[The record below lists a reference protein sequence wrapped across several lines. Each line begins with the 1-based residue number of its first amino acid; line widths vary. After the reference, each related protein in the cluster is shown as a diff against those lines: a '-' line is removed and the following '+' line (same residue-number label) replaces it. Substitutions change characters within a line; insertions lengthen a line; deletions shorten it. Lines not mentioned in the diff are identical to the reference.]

1 MELFLTIT
9 AFSLAFIFVV
19 FAIPPIIR
27 VGKAKHLFDQINE
40 RKIHKKI
47 VPPLGGVAIFIGLT
61 LSSMICVYGTEGSQ
75 LRYIWAAVIIMFFI
89 GLKDDLLDI
98 SAWKKLAVQIFAALL
113 MVTFGDFHFTTL
125 HGVLGIY
132 SIDYIF
138 SVLISVFTIIVI
150 INAFNLIDGVDGLA
164 SGLAITSGTL
174 LGIWFLMANQ
184 VVFAI
189 LSFSL
194 VGSLAGFF
202 IFNVFGNK
210 HKLFMG
216 DTGSL
221 IVGTVIAAL
230 IIKFNELNIAPTEA
244 YHVKAAPAVS
254 FAIIIVPLVDTL
266 RVMAIRIK
274 QKRSPFT
281 ADTNHIHHRIFYF
294 YKKHIVVTSIL
305 VFINLTLFGLA
316 LLINETN
323 ISVNY
328 QLLIILLTS
337 IVILYIPSVFIKIS
351 EMKKKGVIFE
361 SRRSLII
368 RLFF

>member
-1 MELFLTIT
+1 MEFILIIT
-9 AFSLAFIFVV
+9 AFSLAFIFVI

-47 VPPLGGVAIFIGLT
+47 VPPLGGVAIFIGLI

-75 LRYIWAAVIIMFFI
+75 LRYIWAAVVIMFFI
-89 GLKDDLLDI
+89 GLKDDLMDI
-98 SAWKKLAVQIFAALL
+98 SAWKKLSVQIFAALL
-113 MVTFGDFHFTTL
+113 MVTFGHFRFTSL
-125 HGVLGIY
+125 QGVLGIY
-132 SIDYIF
+132 SIDYLF

-164 SGLAITSGTL
+164 SGLAIVSGTL
-174 LGIWFLMANQ
+174 LGIWFFMADQ
-184 VVFAI
+184 LVFAI

-194 VGSLAGFF
+194 VGSLSGFF

-230 IIKFNELNIAPTEA
+230 IIQFNELNINATESFQF
-244 YHVKAAPAVS
+244 KAAPAVS

-274 QKRSPFT
+274 QKKSPFS

-294 YKKHIVVTSIL
+294 FKKHIVVTSIL
-305 VFINLTLFGLA
+305 VGINLLIFGFA
-316 LLINETN
+316 MLINETPL
-323 ISVNY
+323 SVNY
-328 QLLIILLTS
+328 QLLIILLIS
-337 IVILYIPSVFIKIS
+337 IIILYVPSLFIKIN
-351 EMKKKGVIFE
+351 ELKKKGVVLN
-361 SRRSLII
+361 SRSSLIT